1 MTGSGWGAS
10 RLSDAMLDIQ
20 RAQWGQPDSSILILC
35 DPILGDP
42 AASWREDGLEV
53 PEPHRLA
60 CSLGRDMQPYLL
72 TLPTG
77 HAGELLLQATIE
89 RALCEAEYA
98 AVNVPAPR
106 SVCAW
111 IELDTETLRRFAV
124 ELTSKAR
131 RPSAGDK
138 ETIGLFRFWD
148 PRVFVHL
155 PRLFGPSFSHW
166 FGLPLAW
173 RWIDGSGAL
182 REICFAPPEKSESA
196 SFAISEAVCQSL
208 ENLQYINQ
216 VLVHT
221 GLIQRGREA
230 DHGAVVERHVRH
242 AKRLGCS
249 TSRDIVMYA
258 ATATQV
264 GDRFEQ
270 APCLKALMKPFV
282 ARQMGFAQV
291 AMGVSDELWAQ
302 ARSEL
307 ASARHVEDG
316 VVSP

>member
-20 RAQWGQPDSSILILC
+20 RAQWGQPDSSILVLC

-53 PEPHRLA
+53 PTPHRLA

-89 RALCEAEYA
+89 RALREAEYA

-111 IELDTETLRRFAV
+111 IELGTDALGRLFS
-124 ELTSKAR
+124 ELTRKAR

-155 PRLFGPSFSHW
+155 PRLFGPSFSRW
-166 FGLPLAW
+166 FELSAAW
-173 RWIDGSGAL
+173 RWIDGCGVL
-182 REICFAPPEKSESA
+182 REVRFVPPENPESA
-196 SFAISEAVCQSL
+196 PIPMSEAVCQSL
-208 ENLQYINQ
+208 KNVQYINQ

-221 GLIQRGREA
+221 GLILRGREA
-230 DHGAVVERHVRH
+230 DHGAVVERYVRH

-258 ATATQV
+258 ANAVQV

-291 AMGVSDELWAQ
+291 AMGVPDELWAQ
-302 ARSEL
+302 ARGEL